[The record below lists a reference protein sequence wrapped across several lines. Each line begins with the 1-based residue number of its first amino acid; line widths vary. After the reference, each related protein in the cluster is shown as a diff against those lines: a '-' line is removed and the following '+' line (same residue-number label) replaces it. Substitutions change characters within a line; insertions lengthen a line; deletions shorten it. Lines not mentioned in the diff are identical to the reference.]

1 MGIQAPVVNDL
12 DHGSKTMLLELWCW
26 CAGKRAIA
34 EEEGTVVGFHAA
46 RIQGQH
52 VERRS
57 GGVRRGVWRGY
68 LQLGGFAYRERSH
81 SDWSLRSCQPLSRRC
96 LGFPNVRYRER
107 TCHAYR
113 RSVGVAD
120 DHGCCFVMVL
130 PINGALSWRRF
141 LRRRARLLGC
151 PSRVLRAHV
160 NKMEQQLGGDGMG
173 ADMGELPKICK
184 TGWARARSKDKHS
197 TAYDQSGKTK
207 TRAMLSFVVKGRQGP
222 W

>member
-34 EEEGTVVGFHAA
+34 EEEGTVVGFH
-46 RIQGQH
+46 
-52 VERRS
+52 E
-57 GGVRRGVWRGY
+57 
-68 LQLGGFAYRERSH
+68 LGGFAYRERSH
-81 SDWSLRSCQPLSRRC
+81 SD
-96 LGFPNVRYRER
+96 
-107 TCHAYR
+107 CHAYR

-207 TRAMLSFVVKGRQGP
+207 TRAMLSFVVKGWQGP